1 MDWIEVAMIGVD
13 GEAAE
18 ALSEVMTRFGQGG
31 AVIENIIGTE
41 DSTTPVEHP
50 LIVKTYL
57 ADEPE
62 TPLKLQKLREAL
74 WHLNIIYPMPEPQ
87 IRRLAQTDWAEAW
100 KQHYTRTKPGQ
111 RLVIVPAWEEVSP
124 DSSELLIRIDPGMA
138 FGTGTHPSTQLCLIL
153 MERYLLPGHRFF
165 DVGTGS
171 GILTIA
177 AARLQA
183 AEIVACDTDPIAVQ
197 ATRENANLNNI
208 QNQIRVKVGSI
219 NTFSGKFDLI
229 AINILAEVIVN
240 LLADAVSRL
249 APGGVMLLAGI
260 IAEREPDVQAKLREL
275 GLTVKERLT
284 RKDWVALAVHQSNH

>member
-1 MDWIEVAMIGVD
+1 MDWIEVAVIGVD

-31 AVIENIIGTE
+31 AVIENIIGTKE
-41 DSTTPVEHP
+41 STRLVEHP
-50 LIVKTYL
+50 LTVKTYL

-62 TPLKLQKLREAL
+62 SPIKLQKLREAL

-100 KQHYTRTKPGQ
+100 KQHYTRTKPGE
-111 RLVIVPAWEEVSP
+111 RLVIVPAWEEVSL

-153 MERYLLPGHRFF
+153 MERYFLAGNRFF

-171 GILTIA
+171 GILSIA

-183 AEIVACDTDPIAVQ
+183 GEIVACDTDPIAVQ
-197 ATRENANLNNI
+197 ATRENATLNNI
-208 QNQIRVKVGSI
+208 QNLITVKVGSI
-219 NTFSGKFDLI
+219 NTFSGQFDLI
-229 AINILAEVIVN
+229 AINILAEIIVN
-240 LLADAVSRL
+240 LLPDAVSRL
-249 APGGVMLLAGI
+249 APEGHILLAGI
-260 IAEREPDVQAKLREL
+260 IAEREALVQAKLKEL
-275 GLTVKERLT
+275 ELTVSQRLI
-284 RKDWVALAVHQSNH
+284 RKDWVGLAVRKSNQ